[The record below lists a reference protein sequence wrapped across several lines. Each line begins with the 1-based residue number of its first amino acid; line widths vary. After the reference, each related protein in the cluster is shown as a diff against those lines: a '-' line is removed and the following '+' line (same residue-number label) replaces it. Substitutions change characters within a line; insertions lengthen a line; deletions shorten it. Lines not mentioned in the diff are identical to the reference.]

1 VQRAFVA
8 KLPAVA
14 AVAAAAWLLP
24 PGWAALAIA
33 AIAVAFVGF
42 FTYTIAHPRSQ
53 FFLPVV
59 DRLATDAP
67 VVALTFDDGPD
78 PVVTPRILDL
88 LGAHGAR
95 ATFFVLGERAARY
108 PDVIRRIHR
117 EGHTVGTHTQRH
129 QLRFHFARPD
139 SVRREIEDAVDVV
152 AGILPARPV
161 LFRPPQGL
169 RTPNFAS
176 GWRRTRGLT
185 CVTWSVRGLDSRP
198 TTADAIVGRVAHRLA
213 PGAIVA
219 LHDGTG
225 LGGGHD
231 RTPTLAA
238 LPRLLA
244 ECRAR
249 GLRCVA
255 LDDAGRPAREIADP
269 PGVPGVPGAPGV
281 T

>member
-1 VQRAFVA
+1 VLRAFVA
-8 KLPAVA
+8 KLLALA
-14 AVAAAAWLLP
+14 AAAAAAWLLP
-24 PGWAALAIA
+24 PGWAAPAIA
-33 AIAVAFVGF
+33 AIAVAIVGF
-42 FTYTIAHPRSQ
+42 FTYAIAHPRSQ
-53 FFLPVV
+53 FFVPVV
-59 DRLATDAP
+59 DQLASDAP

-88 LGAHGAR
+88 LEAHGAR
-95 ATFFVLGERAARY
+95 ATFFVLGERAARH

-129 QLRFHFARPD
+129 LLRFHFARPRY
-139 SVRREIEDAVDVV
+139 VRREIEAAIDVV
-152 AGILPARPV
+152 AGLLPARPA

-176 GWRRTRGLT
+176 GWRTTRGLT
-185 CVTWSVRGLDSRP
+185 CVTWSVRALDSRP
-198 TTADAIVGRVAHRLA
+198 TTAEAIVGRVAHRLV

-231 RTPTLAA
+231 REPTLAA
-238 LPRLLA
+238 LPRILA

-255 LDDAGRPAREIADP
+255 LDEAGRPAREVRE
-269 PGVPGVPGAPGV
+269 VPGVK
-281 T
+281 

>member
-1 VQRAFVA
+1 MRKAFVA
-8 KLPAVA
+8 KIPAVVA
-14 AVAAAAWLLP
+14 GAVAVWLLP
-24 PGWAALAIA
+24 PGWATLAIV
-33 AIAVAFVGF
+33 AIAVALVGF
-42 FTYTIAHPRSQ
+42 FIFAIAHPRSQ
-53 FFLPVV
+53 FFVPVV
-59 DRLATDAP
+59 DQLATDAP

-108 PDVIRRIHR
+108 PEVIRRIHR
-117 EGHTVGTHTQRH
+117 EGHSIGTHTQHH
-129 QLRFHFARPD
+129 QVRFHFAGPD
-139 SVRREIEDAVDVV
+139 SVRREIQDAVDVV
-152 AGILPARPV
+152 AGILPARPA

-169 RTPNFAS
+169 RTPMFAS
-176 GWRRTRGLT
+176 GWRRTRGLV
-185 CVTWSVRGLDSRP
+185 CVTWSVRGFDSLP

-231 RTPTLAA
+231 RTPTLTA

-244 ECRAR
+244 ECQAR

-255 LDDAGRPAREIADP
+255 LDDAGRPAREATELD
-269 PGVPGVPGAPGV
+269 GAPGV
-281 T
+281 TG